1 MKTNRKA
8 AVLALGLALLSPLA
22 GAEVV
27 SNEWWKV
34 NFDGPFPAGAEL
46 VVGEL
51 GNLTNDSTKGVAIQP
66 YASGVWTALD
76 GDESYVTNKESD
88 LEDCYIKLDTQGND
102 LTWTPTNE
110 NAVIKNTIALVDA
123 QLFLVGSDTAPDP
136 ADFDG
141 NDDVQSAIFLKNE
154 TDEETGETTNS
165 ILCVYVYDDRPG
177 VKDNVWWELE
187 GRAKT
192 PTNDIPD
199 NDWYHVTVLVD
210 HQKDPSMPKVE
221 VYVDGVKLHVRGGS
235 DTRFNAANTG
245 KASEAGCIQSV
256 SFRGTGAID
265 NFIGNTRK
273 EFLPSLV
280 FSAEVYIGD
289 DKILDPLS
297 EFDPNFTRFSAP
309 TEAGE
314 PGSGKEVSF
323 GFYDTSVDFDEP
335 FLIDDFDLSTM
346 KASYGLSR
354 IEVTNFVTGS
364 VEVFRYTY
372 ENGYVTPETESENIA
387 INDTTGEF
395 TIKALTD
402 GAKDPTNVVV
412 RIYYKEIG
420 VYKAYTEKF
429 LGGAYST
436 NPIVVRP
443 ENMPLTTNW
452 TFAASEGDY
461 HLASIQ
467 KFNGA
472 SISYDAGTGIATVS
486 VSIAD
491 GDFDADTKFATATY
505 AAGALAEGQELR
517 YTESGDTWTFTPYTP
532 PVAIRVS
539 ADGTTTNECSSL
551 RQAIEEYAQDG
562 DTVYLVADDHVSF
575 SATATE
581 IGITKT
587 LTIDGG
593 SNTLYG
599 VTDYAYDGHNDHDI
613 YIGGS
618 GNVTIKNLT
627 LSEFSDTAPTVQY
640 RTYPIWTGQKYA
652 GTLVLDGVTVTNYA
666 RTAVNLSGGSF
677 LITNCVFAGYAD
689 AASPTRYYQD
699 AVVVFNATGTVAN
712 TTVTGV
718 GDANTGYGASVFTV
732 NSDGAGEITV
742 KSGSYT
748 GSYIAAVNSNA
759 TGRITIE
766 GGTFVATNANGEDGK
781 PDTAFEPANTVGK
794 IVITGGWFNLEPEA
808 EFLAAGYGAEK
819 AKPDT
824 DPAPWTVVLAN
835 AFWIGGANGDWNVPA
850 NWDIGLVPTKDTVV
864 TFTNDATVGISPTVC
879 KCKEMVLTNANVT
892 IGRADPG
899 TGADL
904 NFYKNA
910 GSAVSG
916 TGTLVLDTVGLFN
929 QNNSGVLTIGTDL
942 DIQGDV
948 TFKGVKDD
956 NGRAGSWTVTG
967 ETTIADGVTVKTIDD
982 AITTFQGDIEIDAG
996 SQVTFFAAYGAP
1008 GSNHGGEIVVAP
1020 TSTVTLASPATKLLL
1035 QTRNDGKITINDSQ
1049 VVTDSTDYYVKKSS
1063 QQNVNT
1069 GNNGVVNQTTYEVLP
1084 KRTVVNVAATDVTV
1098 EGVKTGDRFVPGTN
1112 FVITVSGFDATGYEP
1127 SVMITNAANDT
1138 VLLTT
1143 NVASFVYE
1151 APDCDIGVIA
1161 TKVAK
1166 IFDVIWVVEGS
1177 DPETNKVAYG
1187 EKPVYKEG
1195 GAPTKPSTAEFDYE
1209 FAGWD
1214 PEVVAVTGDA
1224 TYTAKFT
1231 EILRSYAVKFWT
1243 NEVDVG
1249 EAWFS
1254 TNAPY
1259 GTLAAAYAPT
1269 NDPTKA
1275 ATTTTNFT
1283 FAGWTNAVAGGETV
1297 ATADLPAVTGAA
1309 SWLAVWTETPI
1320 WKVTFKNGDDTIY
1333 ETNYLDGATAE
1344 YVDETPTKAA
1354 TAQYAY
1360 TFAGWDPALGA
1371 VTADTVYAA
1380 TFSSNAVEYAI
1391 AYDLDGG
1398 QWPAGYTPTNSY
1410 TFESSAIVLPTPVK
1424 DGYAFDGWTNALG
1437 EAATGVAAGST
1448 GDQSFGAKWT
1458 AAALDPVD
1466 PGQSM
1471 TPDEKLAKPPV
1482 AVVVD
1487 PVTGDVAFTVHFRG
1501 EEGVTYQLVA
1511 SESCAITEEQ
1521 WKGEAD
1527 SGNAVPVGDAKTTAN
1542 ADQDGIIELAV
1553 PMSGSNVP
1561 DVRFFKIKATR

>member
-1 MKTNRKA
+1 MNVLRDANPTTVRALAATRPPGAPDRLRFSLDAGQGMFYTTPYRKAPGGCCAPFVPLAGKTNNQERNMNMKTNRKA
-8 AVLALGLALLSPLA
+8 AVLALGLALLAPLA
-22 GAEVV
+22 GAQEVV
-27 SNEWWKV
+27 DSEWWNV
-34 NFDGPFPAGAEL
+34 NFDGSFQEGFEGL
-46 VVGEL
+46 TIGEL
-51 GNLTNDSTKGVAIQP
+51 GALTNNESKGNVVQP
-66 YASGVWTALD
+66 YASGVWSALD
-76 GDESYVTNKESD
+76 DDESYVTNEYCQSASGGTNWC
-88 LEDCYIKLDTQGND
+88 LKLDTQGND
-102 LTWTPTNE
+102 LTWTPTNVE
-110 NAVIKNTIALVDA
+110 HGVTNIYQKIALVDA
-123 QLFLVGSDTAPDP
+123 DLYLVGSDSAPDP
-136 ADFDG
+136 ADFDATA
-141 NDDVQSAIFLKNE
+141 DVQSAIFLKNE
-154 TDEETGETTNS
+154 TDEESGETTNS
-165 ILCVYVYDDRPG
+165 VLCIYVFDG
-177 VKDNVWWELE
+177 SLNGGQGGNVWRELE

-199 NDWYHVTVLVD
+199 NAWYRVTVLID
-210 HQKDPSMPKVE
+210 YETKPSEPMVE
-221 VYVDGVKLHVRGGS
+221 VYVDGIKLHARG
-235 DTRFNAANTG
+235 DEATDQFLAANYAD
-245 KASEAGCIQSV
+245 KAARIGCIQSV

-265 NFIGNTRK
+265 NFVGKTRK
-273 EFLPSLV
+273 ETYLESFFKAVSFLNDTEVPYSADAEDQGLWQQTEKSLR
-280 FSAEVYIGD
+280 I
-289 DKILDPLS
+289 
-297 EFDPNFTRFSAP
+297 
-309 TEAGE
+309 
-314 PGSGKEVSF
+314 GKETASF
-323 GFYDTSVDFDEP
+323 ENMALSVDLEDEDTGE
-335 FLIDDFDLSTM
+335 FV
-346 KASYGLSR
+346 SYVLSR
-354 IEVTNFVTGS
+354 IEVDDFSTTPKTTSSHRFTYNPDSVEFVELDPDPAHIAIVMAPAMDWETGEPIPGQYVQAGISITNLLTTGATPPANENDAIPIVRLYFEQPPQPGDFTLTATQNVGENPADKKFNANSASLPDSDTFTFQKMIVSEDDVTNVLRRVVVTNAFNVTGAYADDTFT
-364 VEVFRYTY
+364 VTVPVAANAAAFADKTINVAQAFY
-372 ENGYVTPETESENIA
+372 EPGDYSGKAISAVPVGNGVYEIGAWVAKIGETNLYESLRAA
-387 INDTTGEF
+387 IVAAQDNDT
-395 TIKALTD
+395 I
-402 GAKDPTNVVV
+402 
-412 RIYYKEIG
+412 
-420 VYKAYTEKF
+420 
-429 LGGAYST
+429 
-436 NPIVVRP
+436 
-443 ENMPLTTNW
+443 
-452 TFAASEGDY
+452 
-461 HLASIQ
+461 
-467 KFNGA
+467 
-472 SISYDAGTGIATVS
+472 
-486 VSIAD
+486 
-491 GDFDADTKFATATY
+491 
-505 AAGALAEGQELR
+505 
-517 YTESGDTWTFTPYTP
+517 
-532 PVAIRVS
+532 
-539 ADGTTTNECSSL
+539 
-551 RQAIEEYAQDG
+551 
-562 DTVYLVADDHVSF
+562 YLVADDRVSF

-627 LSEFSDTAPTVQY
+627 LSGFSDTAPTVQY
-640 RTYPIWTGQKYA
+640 RTYPIWTGKAYA

-689 AASPTRYYQD
+689 DASPTRYYQD

-879 KCKEMVLTNANVT
+879 KCKEMVLDGANVT
-892 IGRADPG
+892 IGRADQG

-1049 VVTDSTDYYVKKSS
+1049 VVTDSPDYYVKKSS

-1127 SVMITNAANDT
+1127 SVMITNGT
-1138 VLLTT
+1138 SVLLTT
-1143 NVASFVYE
+1143 NAATFTYT
-1151 APDCDIGVIA
+1151 APDSDIGVIA

-1177 DPETNKVAYG
+1177 EETNKVAYG
-1187 EKPVYKEG
+1187 ETPAYTNGTPERE
-1195 GAPTKPSTAEFDYE
+1195 STVATNFT
-1209 FAGWD
+1209 FAGWT
-1214 PEVVAVTGDA
+1214 PEITAVTGDA
-1224 TYTAKFT
+1224 TYTATWT
-1231 EILRSYAVKFWT
+1231 ETLRKYWISWVVEGT
-1243 NEVDVG
+1243 TTSNEVDYGAVPSYGADPEKEGWTFLGWATTEGATEAAYGVG
-1249 EAWFS
+1249 TNLPNVGGAAKYYAVFEE
-1254 TNAPY
+1254 NAPEHI
-1259 GTLAAAYAPT
+1259 GAAASENGFMILSPEDPSQPEAPVFTLAPT
-1269 NDPTKA
+1269 MNGLNGTTKIS
-1275 ATTTTNFT
+1275 
-1283 FAGWTNAVAGGETV
+1283 
-1297 ATADLPAVTGAA
+1297 A
-1309 SWLAVWTETPI
+1309 S
-1320 WKVTFKNGDDTIY
+1320 F
-1333 ETNYLDGATAE
+1333 
-1344 YVDETPTKAA
+1344 
-1354 TAQYAY
+1354 
-1360 TFAGWDPALGA
+1360 
-1371 VTADTVYAA
+1371 
-1380 TFSSNAVEYAI
+1380 
-1391 AYDLDGG
+1391 
-1398 QWPAGYTPTNSY
+1398 
-1410 TFESSAIVLPTPVK
+1410 VK
-1424 DGYAFDGWTNALG
+1424 
-1437 EAATGVAAGST
+1437 
-1448 GDQSFGAKWT
+1448 
-1458 AAALDPVD
+1458 P
-1466 PGQSM
+1466 
-1471 TPDEKLAKPPV
+1471 
-1482 AVVVD
+1482 
-1487 PVTGDVAFTVHFRG
+1487 
-1501 EEGVTYQLVA
+1501 EGVTSATVKLVYKKSLA
-1511 SESCAITEEQ
+1511 ADAQKFYADATITNIDLANGTADVAYTLPQDEDAIFLIGFTD
-1521 WKGEAD
+1521 GA
-1527 SGNAVPVGDAKTTAN
+1527 PVGNGD
-1542 ADQDGIIELAV
+1542 
-1553 PMSGSNVP
+1553 
-1561 DVRFFKIKATR
+1561 

>member
-22 GAEVV
+22 GAALVDT
-27 SNEWWKV
+27 EWWKV
-34 NFDGPFPAGAEL
+34 DFTSPTPEGMNELGAVVGDVELFDGDS
-46 VVGEL
+46 VSV
-51 GNLTNDSTKGVAIQP
+51 LTNTVVSTVGDVTYKPA
-66 YASGVWTALD
+66 YASGFWRMAD
-76 GDESYVTNKESD
+76 GDESVITNSVVTNA
-88 LEDCYIKLDTQGND
+88 LEDTSEESLHIKLDTQGND
-102 LTWTPTNE
+102 LVWAPSNGVPDVV
-110 NAVIKNTIALVDA
+110 NLVDA
-123 QLFLVGSDTAPDP
+123 DLLLVGSDSAPDHE
-136 ADFDG
+136 DFDPT
-141 NDDVQSAIFLKNE
+141 NATKRVQTAIFLKNA
-154 TDEETGETTNS
+154 TDEESGETTNS
-165 ILCVYVYDDRPG
+165 VLCVYSR
-177 VKDNVWWELE
+177 N
-187 GRAKT
+187 T
-192 PTNDIPD
+192 
-199 NDWYHVTVLVD
+199 
-210 HQKDPSMPKVE
+210 
-221 VYVDGVKLHVRGGS
+221 
-235 DTRFNAANTG
+235 NTG
-245 KASEAGCIQSV
+245 KNEWMELTGDVKIEDNSWHHVQVSIDYTGDSPMVVVKVDGQTMSPASGGEITAANPTESKAAAKVQEVC
-256 SFRGTGAID
+256 FRGTGAVD
-265 NFIGNTRK
+265 NFVGTVQTEIPDFFDFT
-273 EFLPSLV
+273 
-280 FSAEVYIGD
+280 AEVYMDGKLVPADSSAANKTIVLAD
-289 DKILDPLS
+289 QEVKTNSKFSYEDFK
-297 EFDPNFTRFSAP
+297 FDNWVSANEPATWCLEKVDVVDVVTSNVTTYTYSYAGSGNIRITADEPTDNPVSFPTRKVGAITRQTGSFTLEVP
-309 TEAGE
+309 TEGATGDMVVAKIYFKTIGAFNAFAE
-314 PGSGKEVSF
+314 TTIDGTTTTNA
-323 GFYDTSVDFDEP
+323 Y
-335 FLIDDFDLSTM
+335 FL
-346 KASYGLSR
+346 K
-354 IEVTNFVTGS
+354 
-364 VEVFRYTY
+364 
-372 ENGYVTPETESENIA
+372 
-387 INDTTGEF
+387 
-395 TIKALTD
+395 
-402 GAKDPTNVVV
+402 
-412 RIYYKEIG
+412 
-420 VYKAYTEKF
+420 
-429 LGGAYST
+429 
-436 NPIVVRP
+436 P
-443 ENMPLTTNW
+443 ENMPVTTNW

-472 SISYDAGTGIATVS
+472 SISYDAVTGVATVS
-486 VSIAD
+486 VSIED

-562 DTVYLVADDHVSF
+562 DTVYLVADDRVSF

-627 LSEFSDTAPTVQY
+627 LSEFSDMAPTVQY

-732 NSDGAGEITV
+732 NSSGAGEITV

-748 GSYIAAVNSNA
+748 GAYIAAVNSNA

-766 GGTFVATNANGEDGK
+766 GGTFVATNTNGEDEK

-794 IVITGGWFNLEPEA
+794 IVITDGWFNLEPEA
-808 EFLAAGYGAEK
+808 KFLAAGLSARK
-819 AKPDT
+819 LKDDS
-824 DPAPWTVVLAN
+824 DPAPWTVGQVFEITFWTGDELDGAPAYWATN
-835 AFWIGGANGDWNVPA
+835 AF
-850 NWDIGLVPTKDTVV
+850 
-864 TFTNDATVGISPTVC
+864 
-879 KCKEMVLTNANVT
+879 
-892 IGRADPG
+892 
-899 TGADL
+899 
-904 NFYKNA
+904 
-910 GSAVSG
+910 
-916 TGTLVLDTVGLFN
+916 
-929 QNNSGVLTIGTDL
+929 
-942 DIQGDV
+942 
-948 TFKGVKDD
+948 
-956 NGRAGSWTVTG
+956 TG
-967 ETTIADGVTVKTIDD
+967 ETG
-982 AITTFQGDIEIDAG
+982 
-996 SQVTFFAAYGAP
+996 YG
-1008 GSNHGGEIVVAP
+1008 
-1020 TSTVTLASPATKLLL
+1020 
-1035 QTRNDGKITINDSQ
+1035 
-1049 VVTDSTDYYVKKSS
+1049 
-1063 QQNVNT
+1063 
-1069 GNNGVVNQTTYEVLP
+1069 
-1084 KRTVVNVAATDVTV
+1084 
-1098 EGVKTGDRFVPGTN
+1098 
-1112 FVITVSGFDATGYEP
+1112 
-1127 SVMITNAANDT
+1127 
-1138 VLLTT
+1138 
-1143 NVASFVYE
+1143 
-1151 APDCDIGVIA
+1151 
-1161 TKVAK
+1161 
-1166 IFDVIWVVEGS
+1166 
-1177 DPETNKVAYG
+1177 
-1187 EKPVYKEG
+1187 
-1195 GAPTKPSTAEFDYE
+1195 
-1209 FAGWD
+1209 
-1214 PEVVAVTGDA
+1214 
-1224 TYTAKFT
+1224 
-1231 EILRSYAVKFWT
+1231 
-1243 NEVDVG
+1243 
-1249 EAWFS
+1249 
-1254 TNAPY
+1254 
-1259 GTLAAAYAPT
+1259 PT

-1275 ATTTTNFT
+1275 ASDGATYAFAGWTNELAGGAAVATADLPAVDGAASWLAAWTETAKSFDVVFMNGETQFATTNVAYGTTEYAPTGTPAKAATAQFTYAFAGWSDTAGGEALASLPAVTNDATFYAAFTATTNEYTITWTMDDDSVIDTTTVAYGTVPTHADPTKAETAQYAYTFNGWDPEPVAVTGEATYKATFLPVLRSYDVTFWTGDEPIGGEAFWATNVLFGATGYGPTNDPVKAATSVTNFA

-1297 ATADLPAVTGAA
+1297 ATADLPAVGGDA

-1344 YVDETPTKAA
+1344 YVGATPTKDS

-1482 AVVVD
+1482 AVVAD

-1521 WKGEAD
+1521 WKGEAA

>member
-1 MKTNRKA
+1 MTYRYGYDKTNRDF
-8 AVLALGLALLSPLA
+8 PLT
-22 GAEVV
+22 
-27 SNEWWKV
+27 
-34 NFDGPFPAGAEL
+34 EL
-46 VVGEL
+46 
-51 GNLTNDSTKGVAIQP
+51 D
-66 YASGVWTALD
+66 
-76 GDESYVTNKESD
+76 
-88 LEDCYIKLDTQGND
+88 
-102 LTWTPTNE
+102 
-110 NAVIKNTIALVDA
+110 
-123 QLFLVGSDTAPDP
+123 PDP
-136 ADFDG
+136 
-141 NDDVQSAIFLKNE
+141 
-154 TDEETGETTNS
+154 
-165 ILCVYVYDDRPG
+165 
-177 VKDNVWWELE
+177 
-187 GRAKT
+187 
-192 PTNDIPD
+192 
-199 NDWYHVTVLVD
+199 
-210 HQKDPSMPKVE
+210 
-221 VYVDGVKLHVRGGS
+221 
-235 DTRFNAANTG
+235 
-245 KASEAGCIQSV
+245 
-256 SFRGTGAID
+256 
-265 NFIGNTRK
+265 
-273 EFLPSLV
+273 
-280 FSAEVYIGD
+280 
-289 DKILDPLS
+289 
-297 EFDPNFTRFSAP
+297 
-309 TEAGE
+309 
-314 PGSGKEVSF
+314 
-323 GFYDTSVDFDEP
+323 
-335 FLIDDFDLSTM
+335 
-346 KASYGLSR
+346 SR
-354 IEVTNFVTGS
+354 IEVEEDEEDGDVFQTRYIYVRNLSTAGATQPENYEDPATAITIARLYFKTIGAFNAFAETTIDGTTTTN
-364 VEVFRYTY
+364 
-372 ENGYVTPETESENIA
+372 
-387 INDTTGEF
+387 
-395 TIKALTD
+395 
-402 GAKDPTNVVV
+402 
-412 RIYYKEIG
+412 
-420 VYKAYTEKF
+420 AYF
-429 LGGAYST
+429 LK
-436 NPIVVRP
+436 P

-551 RQAIEEYAQDG
+551 REAIEDYAQEG
-562 DTVYLVADDHVSF
+562 DTVYLVADDRVSF

-627 LSEFSDTAPTVQY
+627 LSEFSDMAPTVQY
-640 RTYPIWTGQKYA
+640 RTYPIWTGKAYA

-689 AASPTRYYQD
+689 DASPTRYYQD

-766 GGTFVATNANGEDGK
+766 GGTFVATNTNGEGGA
-781 PDTAFEPANTVGK
+781 PDSAFEPANTVGK

-864 TFTNDATVGISPTVC
+864 TFTNDAQVGISPTVC
-879 KCKEMVLTNANVT
+879 KCKEMVLDGANVT
-892 IGRADPG
+892 IGRADQG

-1084 KRTVVNVAATDVTV
+1084 KPTVVNVAATDVTV

-1127 SVMITNAANDT
+1127 SVMITNGT
-1138 VLLTT
+1138 SVLLTT
-1143 NVASFVYE
+1143 NAATFTYT
-1151 APDCDIGVIA
+1151 APDSDIGVIA

-1187 EKPVYKEG
+1187 ETPAYTNGTPERE
-1195 GAPTKPSTAEFDYE
+1195 STVATNFT
-1209 FAGWD
+1209 FAGWT
-1214 PEVVAVTGDA
+1214 PEITAVTGDA
-1224 TYTAKFT
+1224 TYTATWT
-1231 EILRSYAVKFWT
+1231 ETLRKYWISWVVEGT
-1243 NEVDVG
+1243 TTSNEVDYGAVPSYGADPEKEGWTFLGWATTEGATEAAYGVG
-1249 EAWFS
+1249 TNLPNVGGAAKYYAVFEE
-1254 TNAPY
+1254 NAPEHI
-1259 GTLAAAYAPT
+1259 GAAASENGFMILSPEDPSQPEAPVFTLAPT
-1269 NDPTKA
+1269 MNGLNGTTKIS
-1275 ATTTTNFT
+1275 
-1283 FAGWTNAVAGGETV
+1283 
-1297 ATADLPAVTGAA
+1297 A
-1309 SWLAVWTETPI
+1309 S
-1320 WKVTFKNGDDTIY
+1320 F
-1333 ETNYLDGATAE
+1333 
-1344 YVDETPTKAA
+1344 
-1354 TAQYAY
+1354 
-1360 TFAGWDPALGA
+1360 
-1371 VTADTVYAA
+1371 
-1380 TFSSNAVEYAI
+1380 
-1391 AYDLDGG
+1391 
-1398 QWPAGYTPTNSY
+1398 
-1410 TFESSAIVLPTPVK
+1410 VK
-1424 DGYAFDGWTNALG
+1424 
-1437 EAATGVAAGST
+1437 
-1448 GDQSFGAKWT
+1448 
-1458 AAALDPVD
+1458 P
-1466 PGQSM
+1466 
-1471 TPDEKLAKPPV
+1471 
-1482 AVVVD
+1482 
-1487 PVTGDVAFTVHFRG
+1487 
-1501 EEGVTYQLVA
+1501 EGVTSATVKLVYKKSLA
-1511 SESCAITEEQ
+1511 ADAQKFYADATITNIDLANGTADVAYTLPQDEDAIFLIGFTD
-1521 WKGEAD
+1521 GA
-1527 SGNAVPVGDAKTTAN
+1527 PVGNGD
-1542 ADQDGIIELAV
+1542 
-1553 PMSGSNVP
+1553 
-1561 DVRFFKIKATR
+1561 